1 MQKVCLDR
9 GETARCKTAGGADA
23 AKENTHLAA
32 ILKPEIYL
40 AFNSLSLSLSL
51 SLLASSRWRFNYPSL
66 HNNRTQC

>member
-51 SLLASSRWRFNYPSL
+51 SSGLFSLAIQLSLSS
-66 HNNRTQC
+66 Q